1 MQMFLVLFSEA
12 DVRSLILT
20 KPLVWSLVIAIF
32 SRGWPRE
39 TVEVLFIGTSRV
51 PGEEHALPLVSW
63 RASRRPSEAAA
74 NSNFEF
80 RSHPQAHPLADARVP
95 REASRRWILIH
106 GGLLVV
112 TVYIGPRPGHLIS
125 PRTSG

>member
-1 MQMFLVLFSEA
+1 
-12 DVRSLILT
+12 
-20 KPLVWSLVIAIF
+20 
-32 SRGWPRE
+32 
-39 TVEVLFIGTSRV
+39 V
-51 PGEEHALPLVSW
+51 PGEEHALPLISW

-106 GGLLVV
+106 GGPLVL
-112 TVYIGPRPGHLIS
+112 TTFIGPRPGHLKS
-125 PRTSG
+125 PCTPG